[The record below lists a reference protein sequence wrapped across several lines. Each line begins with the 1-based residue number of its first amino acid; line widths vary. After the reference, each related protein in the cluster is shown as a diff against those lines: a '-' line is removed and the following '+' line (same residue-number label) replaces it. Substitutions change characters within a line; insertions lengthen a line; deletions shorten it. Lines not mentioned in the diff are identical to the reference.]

1 MVLKLIYGIKPYFSK
16 TLLMREEM
24 FLVEYTINKI
34 KYINVIDNKNDS
46 DWEPLVKTSIMPSN

>member
-46 DWEPLVKTSIMPSN
+46 DWEPPQQ